1 MPGGSGFSRERDRF
15 AAEAA
20 PAGSRREP
28 STRPRWTERLRSSVR
43 AKLLALVLA
52 PLVVGVP
59 VLLGLVWTWGS
70 EGYVRLLNF
79 KISSDLVTAHE
90 YFDRVRI
97 GVGSDVQAL
106 AESHRLVGL
115 LAAPPAALSA
125 LLAELAP
132 GRRLD
137 FLLLLDREGRPLAA
151 SQPLAGAADPRLDW
165 PAVAS
170 ALHGSALTTVERFS
184 ADALQ
189 YLSPALRE
197 RAWLPLVETRAAA
210 PDARTA
216 EDRGLVIHAAAPVY
230 DEKGNLVGVLEG
242 GVLLNGNLEM
252 VDRINA
258 IVYRDGSLPLGSRGT
273 ATLFLDDTRIAT
285 NVRLFGDTRALG
297 TRVSQAVRERVLGR
311 GETWLG
317 AAFVVNDD
325 YVSGYEPIA
334 DGRGERVGMLYVGF
348 LEEPFRDAGRMAMGA
363 LFVLFIGISV
373 AGAVLSLR
381 WARSVFRPI
390 ERMNAV
396 IQRVGQGEAEARV
409 GAVAS
414 RDELGRLAGEFD
426 HLLDTLSAKREE
438 LQRWAEELDR
448 KVAER
453 TVELREA
460 NETLR
465 RAQQQLVM
473 SEKLAAIGELTAGVA
488 HEINN
493 PVAVIQGNLDVMRD
507 VLGPAAGPVREEIR
521 LIHQQADRIRQIVT
535 KLLQFARP
543 GEFAG
548 YAEAVEVNEVVADCL
563 FLTQH
568 NFDRRAIEVATDFA
582 ASARIEINRSEL
594 QQVLINLIVNAVQA
608 MPDGGRLSLA
618 TTDWSEDGETVG
630 TVIRVRDT
638 GHGIAPEDLSHIF
651 DPFFTTKKGSGTG
664 LGLSISY
671 TIVERYGGRIS
682 VDSRPGEGTEFSLWL
697 RRDARYDESPSAP
710 GFLRRW

>member
-1 MPGGSGFSRERDRF
+1 MP
-15 AAEAA
+15 A
-20 PAGSRREP
+20 SRRLH
-28 STRPRWTERLRSSVR
+28 WTERLRRSVR

-52 PLVVGVP
+52 PLLVGVP
-59 VLLGLVWTWGS
+59 LLLGLVWTWGGKAY
-70 EGYVRLLNF
+70 ERLLNF
-79 KISSDLVTAHE
+79 KIGSDLVTAHE

-97 GVGSDVQAL
+97 GVGSEVQTL
-106 AESHRLVGL
+106 AESHRLVRRLG
-115 LAAPPAALSA
+115 APAAALSA

-137 FLLLLDREGRPLAA
+137 FLLLLDREGRPMAA
-151 SQPLAGAADPRLDW
+151 SQALAGEPAPRLDW
-165 PAVAS
+165 PVVAA
-170 ALHGSALTTVERFS
+170 ALHGSALTTVERFP
-184 ADALQ
+184 AAALQ

-197 RAWLPLVETRAAA
+197 RARLPLVETRAAA

-230 DEKGNLVGVLEG
+230 DDKRNLVGVLEG

-297 TRVSQAVRERVLGR
+297 TRVSHAVRDRVLGR

-317 AAFVVNDD
+317 TAFVVNDD

-334 DGRGERVGMLYVGF
+334 DGHGERVGMLYVGF
-348 LEEPFRDAGRMAMGA
+348 LEAPFRDAGRVAMGA
-363 LFVLFIGISV
+363 LFVLFIGISA

-396 IQRVGQGEAEARV
+396 IQRVGQGEADARV

-426 HLLDTLSAKREE
+426 HLLDTLAAKRAE
-438 LQRWAEELDR
+438 LQRWADELDR

-453 TVELREA
+453 TVALSEA

-493 PVAVIQGNLDVMRD
+493 PVAVIQGNLDVMCD
-507 VLGPAAGPVREEIR
+507 LLGPAAEPVRQEIR
-521 LIHQQADRIRQIVT
+521 LIHAQTDRIRQIVT

-568 NFDRRAIEVATDFA
+568 NFDRRAIAVATDYQA
-582 ASARIEINRSEL
+582 TVRIEINRSEL
-594 QQVLINLIVNAVQA
+594 QQVLINLIVNAAQA

-618 TTDWSEDGETVG
+618 TADWREEGEAVG
-630 TVIRVRDT
+630 AVIRVRDT
-638 GHGIAPEDLSHIF
+638 GHGIAPEDLSRIF

-671 TIVERYGGRIS
+671 TLVERYGGRIA
-682 VDSRPGEGTEFSLWL
+682 VDSRPGEGTEFALWL